1 MFPLWAKEKGKVI
14 TCVFNYTWRRKWQ
27 PTPGLLPGKSCG
39 QRSLAGY
46 RPRGHKRVRRDLATK
61 QTTINYTIKW
71 ILTSVFSNR
80 IFIPFAMSISQWS
93 LGTRVTFLF
102 SIPNVPSGSSSQISQ
117 SSISPRKHVFFI
129 RFLIFLPLHFR
140 VLPFRVALNFP
151 SLAHYS
157 IQGLTNSGHCLGHER
172 M

>member
-1 MFPLWAKEKGKVI
+1 MQETQVRSLGWEDSSGEGNGNPLQ
-14 TCVFNYTWRRKWQ
+14 YSLSR
-27 PTPGLLPGKSCG
+27 KSCG

-46 RPRGHKRVRRDLATK
+46 SPRGHKRVRRDLATK
-61 QTTINYTIKW
+61 QTTINYTMKW

-102 SIPNVPSGSSSQISQ
+102 SIPNVPSGSSSWISQ

-157 IQGLTNSGHCLGHER
+157 IQCADPCAPILVGAALTS
-172 M
+172 

>member
-46 RPRGHKRVRRDLATK
+46 SPRGHKRVRRDLATK
-61 QTTINYTIKW
+61 QIINYTMKW
-71 ILTSVFSNR
+71 TLTFVFSNR
-80 IFIPFAMSISQWS
+80 IFISFAMSISQWS

-129 RFLIFLPLHFR
+129 RCLIFLPLHF
-140 VLPFRVALNFP
+140 
-151 SLAHYS
+151 SLALQSCFKFPFFSSLFYS
-157 IQGLTNSGHCLGHER
+157 RSDQLWPLLRT
-172 M
+172 